1 VKIIEKKNRGEPM
14 PPYLE
19 VLLAKSFEIIP
30 GEQYNQ
36 YRLEVAE
43 QLGDSYLFYEFSLL
57 EEKPWR
63 ILRERIYPLFVRYIK
78 AKLIDPNTASGVV
91 VAVFH
96 TDKCYLMKGG
106 DFLAAYREIEGID
119 RGTLLKKIQQWLSA

>member
-1 VKIIEKKNRGEPM
+1 MADLM

-19 VLLAKSFEIIP
+19 LLLEKSFETIP
-30 GEQYNQ
+30 GELYNQ

-43 QLGDSYLFYEFSLL
+43 RVGDSYLFYEFSLL

-63 ILRERIYPLFVRYIK
+63 VLRESTYPLFVRYIK
-78 AKLIDPNTASGVV
+78 AKLIDPTTANGVV

-96 TDKCYLMKGG
+96 ADKCYLLKGE
-106 DFLAAYREIEGID
+106 DFLAAYREIESVD
-119 RGTLLKKIQQWLSA
+119 RSTFLERVQEWLSA

>member
-1 VKIIEKKNRGEPM
+1 MRDPA

-19 VLLAKSFEIIP
+19 LLLEKSFEIIP
-30 GEQYNQ
+30 GEFYNQ

-43 QLGDSYLFYEFSLL
+43 RVGDSYLFYEFSLM

-63 ILRERIYPLFVRYIK
+63 ILRERVYPLFVRYMK
-78 AKLIDPNTASGVV
+78 AKLIDPTTASGVV

-96 TDKCYLMKGG
+96 GDKCYLMKGE

-119 RGTLLKKIQQWLSA
+119 HSAFHARVQKWLSV

>member
-1 VKIIEKKNRGEPM
+1 MADPM

-19 VLLAKSFEIIP
+19 PLLDKSFEIIP
-30 GEQYNQ
+30 GELYNQ

-63 ILRERIYPLFVRYIK
+63 TLRERTYPLFARYIK
-78 AKLIDPNTASGVV
+78 AKRIDPTTANGVV

-96 TDKCYLMKGG
+96 ADKCHLLKGE

-119 RGTLLKKIQQWLSA
+119 RETFLEKIQQWLSA

>member
-1 VKIIEKKNRGEPM
+1 LADPM

-19 VLLAKSFEIIP
+19 LLLERSFEIIP
-30 GEQYNQ
+30 GEFYNQ

-43 QLGDSYLFYEFSLL
+43 RVGDAYLFYELSLL

-63 ILRERIYPLFVRYIK
+63 TLRESTYPLFVRYIK
-78 AKLIDPNTASGVV
+78 AKLIDPATANGVV

-96 TDKCYLMKGG
+96 ADKCYLLKGEE
-106 DFLAAYREIEGID
+106 FLAAYREIEGID
-119 RGTLLKKIQQWLSA
+119 RETFLQNIQQWLSA

>member
-1 VKIIEKKNRGEPM
+1 MGEPI

-19 VLLAKSFEIIP
+19 LLLEKSFEIIP
-30 GEQYNQ
+30 GELYNQ
-36 YRLEVAE
+36 YRLDVAE
-43 QLGDSYLFYEFSLL
+43 RVGDSYLFYEFSLM

-63 ILRERIYPLFVRYIK
+63 ILRERVYPLFVRYIK
-78 AKLIDPNTASGVV
+78 TKLIDPTTASGVV

-96 TDKCYLMKGG
+96 ADKCYLMKGE

-119 RGTLLKKIQQWLSA
+119 RGTFLQKIQQWLSA